1 MWKRIGM
8 AAAIAV
14 LAAVEASAADDTTGS
29 LVARGADILTR
40 DCGGCHAVGRQG
52 DSPLAKAPHFREL
65 GQRFPIESLAE
76 ALAEG
81 IMTGHPEMPELSYEP
96 PDIDAILAYLE
107 DIQAKQ

>member
-1 MWKRIGM
+1 MWTRIGM
-8 AAAIAV
+8 AAVATC
-14 LAAVEASAADDTTGS
+14 LMTTWGNAADDTAGS
-29 LVARGADILTR
+29 LVARGSEILTR
-40 DCGGCHAVGRQG
+40 DCGSCHAVGRQG